1 MRNYITMFLALSV
14 SFFIAPMMAPA
25 SEKSPGNTSA
35 IVEMD
40 TGNSGR
46 DVPDEAAGKREA
58 RRLMRRNKFYLK
70 LYKLI
75 DSGKTKKAEKL
86 LEKYVRDV
94 PERKDDEAYLVAKSK
109 IAYAKGDYQS
119 AYAEADKFIADI
131 EKAFAPQKPYEVSF
145 KNKNEKDS
153 TFRAYILRFQALSGM
168 QRHEEALADLERA
181 QQLTESPELLRAKTS
196 TLLWL
201 GKYAEAAA
209 AADKAYAIDKNIF
222 ASSPYRESYCR
233 HFSARGYIVKACADS
248 AAATKGKAVN

>member
-1 MRNYITMFLALSV
+1 MRNYAIGFFAV
-14 SFFIAPMMAPA
+14 SACLLTPP
-25 SEKSPGNTSA
+25 A
-35 IVEMD
+35 IVVASDKSLSDSAAIAEPAA
-40 TGNSGR
+40 GNSEGDVR
-46 DVPDEAAGKREA
+46 DAAGEKREA

-153 TFRAYILRFQALSGM
+153 TFRAYVLRFQALSGM

-209 AADKAYAIDKNIF
+209 AADKAYAMDKNIF
-222 ASSPYRESYCR
+222 VSSPQGERYCQF
-233 HFSARGYIVKACADS
+233 FSKQGYAIKACADS
-248 AAATKGKAVN
+248 AVATKGKAAN

>member
-1 MRNYITMFLALSV
+1 MRNYAVMFLVLSV
-14 SFFIAPMMAPA
+14 PYFIAPTTAFA
-25 SEKSPGNTSA
+25 SEKSPGNAGA
-35 IVEMD
+35 ITEPAA
-40 TGNSGR
+40 GNSGGNVR
-46 DVPDEAAGKREA
+46 DAAGEKREA

-94 PERKDDEAYLVAKSK
+94 PERKNDEAYLVAKSK
-109 IAYAKGDYQS
+109 LAYAKGDYQS
-119 AYAEADKFIADI
+119 AYAEADKYIADI

-209 AADKAYAIDKNIF
+209 AADKAYGMDKNIF
-222 ASSPYRESYCR
+222 VSSSHRERYCQL
-233 HFSARGYIVKACADS
+233 FSGQGYSIKACADP
-248 AAATKGKAVN
+248 AAAAEGKTAD